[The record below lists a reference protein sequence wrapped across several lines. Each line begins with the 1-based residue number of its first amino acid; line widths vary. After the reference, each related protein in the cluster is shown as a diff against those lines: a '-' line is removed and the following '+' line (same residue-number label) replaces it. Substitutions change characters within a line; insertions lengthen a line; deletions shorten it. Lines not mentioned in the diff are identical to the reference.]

1 MRGQQRRP
9 FLFIFI
15 TSPLYLAFLLI
26 VFALLGSYLLVS
38 CTPCVSLLILLI
50 LIIYVGAI
58 IVIFG
63 YVCSVSSNFVLSLRY
78 SRYSR
83 YGLWLAVFSVLFVIV
98 FKVLNFTSFVLD
110 YSQSIVQVSPGDYFF
125 HRRFVAIF
133 VFIAVLI
140 LVLLVVASFS
150 FTSFSTSTFTF
161 TSTATYYPSYCLSS
175 FILLPILINFW
186 FVSAFV
192 CSLLY
197 SFWA

>member
-1 MRGQQRRP
+1 LYFKGGGSQTLRQQMILFFVLLIISVS

-38 CTPCVSLLILLI
+38 CTPCISLLILLI

-63 YVCSVSSNFVLSLRY
+63 YVCSVSSNFVLSPRY
-78 SRYSR
+78 FR
-83 YGLWLAVFSVLFVIV
+83 YGLWLAVFSVLLVIV

-110 YSQSIVQVSPGDYFF
+110 YSKSIVQVSPGDYFF
-125 HRRFVAIF
+125 HRGFVAIF

-140 LVLLVVASFS
+140 LVLIVVASFS
-150 FTSFSTSTFTF
+150 FTSFSTLRGVHYRS
-161 TSTATYYPSYCLSS
+161 
-175 FILLPILINFW
+175 
-186 FVSAFV
+186 
-192 CSLLY
+192 
-197 SFWA
+197 

>member
-1 MRGQQRRP
+1 MLFSFKFLCYILGGGREVKLYVNKMILFFVLLIISVS

-140 LVLLVVASFS
+140 LVLIVVASFS
-150 FTSFSTSTFTF
+150 FTSFSTLRGVKYRS
-161 TSTATYYPSYCLSS
+161 
-175 FILLPILINFW
+175 
-186 FVSAFV
+186 
-192 CSLLY
+192 
-197 SFWA
+197 